1 MASLGLSR
9 RLLAIGGASLLAL
22 WLCLLGFYYLANGY
36 SRASVDPAPGQIL
49 SIAMLFR
56 QQAEEDWPLLIDAL
70 ATPYLTLR
78 VTPEGPPPRNT
89 TDLEGLD
96 DYGAYRRMLGEQLL
110 SVRLLAPDRGRRWL
124 RPYMGARNPVQFRL
138 QLQPGRVLVIETR
151 SPVIFNGLG
160 LPAGFGAGLLGTL
173 FGVVALVL
181 LHREVRPLIRLAEAV
196 DRIDPTGAPVPLP
209 VLKGAAPETRALV
222 TAFERLQGR
231 LHAILRAR
239 LALIGGIQH
248 DVRTFATRLRLR
260 LEHIPDE
267 AVREKAVADI
277 TDMIELLD
285 NALLSGRAGVGA
297 LDEELLDLAELLEQE
312 VADRHGAGAP
322 VSFSRAYGDPAPAP
336 PPAGGDQAAPVIG
349 DRLALRRIFAN
360 LIDNALCYGKT
371 AHVTL
376 TRDTDHLTVTIDDE
390 GPGIAP
396 DQRELLLEPFVRLET
411 SRARK
416 TGGAGLGLAVARTLA
431 EAHGGSLRLLD
442 APGGGARAEIRLP
455 CFRDAPAS

>member
-70 ATPYLTLR
+70 ATPYLALR
-78 VTPEGPPPRNT
+78 VTPEGPPPEKT

-138 QLQPGRVLVIETR
+138 RLQPGRVLVIETR

-196 DRIDPTGAPVPLP
+196 DRIDPTGAPVRLP
-209 VLKGAAPETRALV
+209 ALKGAAPETRALV
-222 TAFERLQGR
+222 TAFERLQTR

-312 VADRHGAGAP
+312 VADRHAAGAP
-322 VSFSRAYGDPAPAP
+322 VSFSRAN
-336 PPAGGDQAAPVIG
+336 AAAASVIG

-376 TRDTDHLTVTIDDE
+376 TGDTDQLTVTIDDE

-396 DQRELLLEPFVRLET
+396 HQRELLLEPFVRLET

-431 EAHGGSLRLLD
+431 EAHGGSLQLCE